1 MISRK
6 NKKMTIML
14 CFIMGIALLCS
25 LLALGP
31 DMNAQAAGRSE
42 EPPEIFD
49 IFIPVIANEYPPTC
63 EQGIANGGFEEDS
76 DWVLPVTAYSAV
88 YSTANPLS
96 GDRSLHAGISDSVDN
111 IFSYSSAR
119 QEVTIPEG
127 IPEAVLSF
135 WLYPISSETGTLR
148 LADNLLNIEE
158 KDAEESSDAQLVI
171 ILDSSGEELERL
183 LTIRENDQVWKP
195 YSFDLAHY
203 AGETIQI
210 YFGVYNNGLGGV
222 TSMFVD
228 DVSLDYC
235 ETVPPPPDPV
245 CWQGIANESFEL
257 DEDWVVPTTQYP
269 AAYSLD
275 EAKSGQ
281 QSMRSGIVK
290 ESENRYSYS
299 SVYQTVAIPEGATD
313 AALDFWLFPLSSEPA
328 YLSLPTNLDDLRAD
342 NAESWGDVQLVIIYD
357 TAWKELERLVH
368 MRQNDG
374 EWLPYSFD
382 LSQYAGETIR
392 VYFDVINNGHYGV
405 TGMYI
410 DDVTLTSCAV
420 AP

>member
-235 ETVPPPPDPV
+235 ETVPPPP
-245 CWQGIANESFEL
+245 
-257 DEDWVVPTTQYP
+257 
-269 AAYSLD
+269 
-275 EAKSGQ
+275 
-281 QSMRSGIVK
+281 
-290 ESENRYSYS
+290 
-299 SVYQTVAIPEGATD
+299 IPYAGRA
-313 AALDFWLFPLSSEPA
+313 
-328 YLSLPTNLDDLRAD
+328 LPTRVLSWMKIGWFQRLSIRRRTAWTRRRAGSNRCD
-342 NAESWGDVQLVIIYD
+342 RESSRRVRID
-357 TAWKELERLVH
+357 TATL
-368 MRQNDG
+368 
-374 EWLPYSFD
+374 
-382 LSQYAGETIR
+382 LSIKLLQFQREPRMQHWISGC
-392 VYFDVINNGHYGV
+392 FH
-405 TGMYI
+405 
-410 DDVTLTSCAV
+410 
-420 AP
+420 